1 MNVNEWKYESFVR
14 GRARCSETQPWQ
26 PEGIVDNST
35 SNMASSRLVRL
46 VAPNLVLRLLGTY
59 WIDATS
65 GSLSNLFV
73 VTVNAIVVV
82 LEHSFEQSLDVN
94 HCWHSLPFALE
105 IVDLVVEGRK
115 PVRNRVNLS
124 RDGTVRLVDIA
135 LDDLHRLV
143 NCLLQLRDGALPIT
157 RLVRSQ
163 RLRLD
168 REKETVQKAVSLRL
182 SFDYD
187 HVV

>member
-14 GRARCSETQPWQ
+14 GSARCSETQTWQ

-46 VAPNLVLRLLGTY
+46 VAPNLVLRLLGTD

-82 LEHSFEQSLDVN
+82 LEHSFE
-94 HCWHSLPFALE
+94 
-105 IVDLVVEGRK
+105 
-115 PVRNRVNLS
+115 
-124 RDGTVRLVDIA
+124 
-135 LDDLHRLV
+135 
-143 NCLLQLRDGALPIT
+143 
-157 RLVRSQ
+157 
-163 RLRLD
+163 
-168 REKETVQKAVSLRL
+168 
-182 SFDYD
+182 
-187 HVV
+187 